1 MFGGRRG
8 LIGAAAVGVV
18 ALVAV
23 VALLTRQQHHTAVQ
37 APEPPAQATGAQIV
51 DYTIKS
57 SLLALAKS
65 ADLICECTV
74 LAVSAPY
81 SATPRV
87 DGAGVNPLPIPP
99 RATLQ
104 DYEVRVDRAFRA
116 TGAAP
121 TTVTVAHAGS
131 RGETAR
137 DNADPPLLVGSRYV
151 LFLRRAAD
159 GRYGFVSGP
168 QGRLLVDAA
177 NRLQPVLVGD
187 KATALL
193 QNSTIDQLIG
203 LLRASTP

>member
-1 MFGGRRG
+1 MLSGRRRQ
-8 LIGAAAVGVV
+8 IGVAVAAGVV
-18 ALVAV
+18 ALVAI
-23 VALLTRQQHHTAVQ
+23 VALLARRQQHSAVQ
-37 APEPPAQATGAQIV
+37 APAPSAVAGAQHI
-51 DYTIKS
+51 DYTVKS

-87 DGAGVNPLPIPP
+87 DGSGVNPAPVAP

-104 DYEVRVDRAFRA
+104 DYDVRVDRAFRT
-116 TGAAP
+116 TGAMP
-121 TTVTVAHAGS
+121 STVTVAHAGS
-131 RGETAR
+131 RGDSAR
-137 DNADPPLLVGSRYV
+137 DNEDPPLLVGSRYV

-177 NRLQPVLVGD
+177 NRLQPVLAGD

-193 QNSTIDQLIG
+193 QNRTIEQLIA